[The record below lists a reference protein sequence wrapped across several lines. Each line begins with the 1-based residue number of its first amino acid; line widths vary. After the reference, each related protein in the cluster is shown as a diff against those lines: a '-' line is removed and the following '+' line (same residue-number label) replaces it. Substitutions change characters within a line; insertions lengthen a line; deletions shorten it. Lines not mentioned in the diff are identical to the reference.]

1 MHKKKKFKS
10 HENGCINFVYCC
22 MAMPK
27 ADNKIR
33 KCNQDK
39 KSLKTSFN
47 IYDETE
53 SLLEKNHL
61 CNNNPE
67 EFSIT
72 TLTKHA
78 M

>member
-1 MHKKKKFKS
+1 
-10 HENGCINFVYCC
+10 
-22 MAMPK
+22 MPK

-39 KSLKTSFN
+39 KSLKTSFI